1 MAVADVLK
9 LIQDNDVKFVDL
21 RFTDT
26 NGKEHH
32 ITVPAHTFDA
42 DKFEDGH
49 PFDGSSIGGW
59 KGIQASDMLL
69 IPDPETANMDPF
81 MDEPTLFVT
90 CDVVEPADGKGYNR
104 DPRSLAKRAETYLKS
119 TGIGDVAYFGPEP
132 EFFIFD
138 SVRWHINMSGCSVR
152 IDSEEAAWSSGNK
165 YDSGNT
171 GHRPVVKGGY
181 LPVPPV
187 DSLQDIRSAMCLAL
201 EEMGIGVEVHHHEVA
216 TAGQCEIGTN
226 YSTLVKRADWSQ
238 ILKYVVHNV
247 AHSYGKTATFMPKPI
262 VGDNGSGMHVHQ
274 SIWKEGKNLFS
285 GNGYAGLSEL
295 ALYYLGGILKHAK
308 ALNAI
313 TNPGT
318 NSYKRLVPGF
328 EAPVN
333 LAYSASN
340 RSAAIRIPHTSSPK
354 GRRIEVRFPD
364 PMANPYLAFSALMM
378 AGLDGIQN
386 KIHPGDPMDKNLY
399 DLPPEEAAKVPN
411 VCASLDEALDCLDK
425 DRDFLIRGGVF
436 SNDMIDA
443 YIQLKMEEVTRLR
456 MTTHPVEFELYYSL

>member
-411 VCASLDEALDCLDK
+411 VCASPDEALDCLDK

>member
-81 MDEPTLFVT
+81 MDEPTLFIT

-216 TAGQCEIGTN
+216 TAGQCEIG
-226 YSTLVKRADWSQ
+226 K
-238 ILKYVVHNV
+238 
-247 AHSYGKTATFMPKPI
+247 F
-262 VGDNGSGMHVHQ
+262 
-274 SIWKEGKNLFS
+274 
-285 GNGYAGLSEL
+285 LS
-295 ALYYLGGILKHAK
+295 
-308 ALNAI
+308 
-313 TNPGT
+313 
-318 NSYKRLVPGF
+318 
-328 EAPVN
+328 
-333 LAYSASN
+333 
-340 RSAAIRIPHTSSPK
+340 
-354 GRRIEVRFPD
+354 
-364 PMANPYLAFSALMM
+364 M
-378 AGLDGIQN
+378 
-386 KIHPGDPMDKNLY
+386 
-399 DLPPEEAAKVPN
+399 
-411 VCASLDEALDCLDK
+411 
-425 DRDFLIRGGVF
+425 
-436 SNDMIDA
+436 
-443 YIQLKMEEVTRLR
+443 
-456 MTTHPVEFELYYSL
+456 